1 MSACCVIECYENTS
15 RGCGAPLHVGKSAA
29 ASLLGRCLVQEG
41 MKAGRAQTDSL
52 EDDRPGMGM
61 GVHFFPSF
69 ESSESRSVWPG
80 LRMITASHRW
90 PEEGGASLVEPRA
103 L

>member
-1 MSACCVIECYENTS
+1 
-15 RGCGAPLHVGKSAA
+15 
-29 ASLLGRCLVQEG
+29 
-41 MKAGRAQTDSL
+41 MKVGRAQTDSL

-90 PEEGGASLVEPRA
+90 PEEARGGWGLTGGAQGSLNE
-103 L
+103 